1 MIAVVDYGLGNLFS
15 LSCSLTKIQAP
26 HQVTSDPTVIAKAD
40 KLILPGVG
48 AFRDAI
54 ELLDQTG
61 LGQLVIDRVESGVPL
76 MGICL
81 GMQLLFERSFEYGE
95 HTGLGLIP
103 GDICPIEPDLP
114 APLKVPQ
121 MGWNSLTFHRDG
133 LLTRGISEGDFVYYV
148 HSFYAKG
155 LGDALVASSEYG
167 VEIPGIVQ
175 NGHVCGTQFHPE
187 KSGDVGLRI
196 LRAYCGQGSGVRQ
209 NQTIGGHK
217 P

>member
-15 LSCSLTKIQAP
+15 LSCSLKKIGAE
-26 HQVTSDPTVIAKAD
+26 HAVTSDPARIATAS

-54 ELLDQTG
+54 GLLDGTG
-61 LGQLVIDRVESGVPL
+61 LGRLVIERATSGVPL

-95 HTGLGLIP
+95 YRGLGLIP

-114 APLKVPQ
+114 VPLKVPQ
-121 MGWNSLTFHRDG
+121 MGWNALRFHRGG
-133 LLTRGISEGDFVYYV
+133 LLTRGIKEGDFVYYV
-148 HSFYAKG
+148 HSYYAKG

-167 VEIPGIVQ
+167 IEIPGIVESG
-175 NGHVCGTQFHPE
+175 NVCGTQFHPE
-187 KSGDVGLRI
+187 KSGDVGLAI
-196 LRAYCGQGSGVRQ
+196 LRAFAV
-209 NQTIGGHK
+209 
-217 P
+217 